1 MSCTCKQTDA
11 ETCPELPPYR
21 PPSEAASILVRVTR
35 GCAWNRCA
43 FCQMYKALRFS
54 IRSLEEIEADLAAWR
69 QALIAGQ
76 PEGARERPDG
86 AHEPADSPNEPP
98 DGAQPDAPVQPV
110 AAPAI
115 FLGDADALVH
125 PELPAIV
132 RSVRRA
138 FPEAERITAYGRL
151 HTLWRRTPEF
161 LRSLREAGLDR
172 IHAGLESGA
181 AATLAQMHKGIDP
194 GRAIEG
200 ARKALAAG
208 FELSLYVLL
217 GLGGED
223 AWEAHARESARV
235 VAAAPPHFLR
245 LRSLVVLP
253 GTPLHERWLAGS
265 YSPASPITR
274 LRETRLFVDELCARL
289 EPSRP
294 QDEPLPPAAVEI
306 KIRSDHFSNYVW
318 GDGRLI
324 YEGIRGRLP
333 ADHALLRSTLDAAIA
348 AAGECRRVL
357 DPGALALQGR
367 AQSLLRVPAL

>member
-1 MSCTCKQTDA
+1 VSRACQQA
-11 ETCPELPPYR
+11 GQGACPELPPYR
-21 PPSEAASILVRVTR
+21 PPSEADSILVRVTR

-43 FCQMYKALRFS
+43 FCHMYKALRFS
-54 IRSLEEIEADLAAWR
+54 IRSLDEIEADLAAWR
-69 QALIAGQ
+69 QAFRAEQ
-76 PEGARERPDG
+76 PGAS
-86 AHEPADSPNEPP
+86 ADPT
-98 DGAQPDAPVQPV
+98 G
-110 AAPAI
+110 APAI

-132 RSVRRA
+132 RAVRRA
-138 FPEAERITAYGRL
+138 FPGTERITAYGRL

-172 IHAGLESGA
+172 IHAGLESGDP
-181 AATLAQMHKGIDP
+181 ATLTRMHKGIDP
-194 GRAIEG
+194 ERACEG

-253 GTPLHERWLAGS
+253 GTPLHEQWRAGAFT
-265 YSPASPITR
+265 PASPVTR
-274 LRETRLFVDELCARL
+274 LQETRLFVDELCALL

-294 QDEPLPPAAVEI
+294 QDGPLPPTAVGI

-318 GDGRLI
+318 GNGRLI

-333 ADHALLRSTLDAAIA
+333 ADHVLLRATLDAAIA

-367 AQSLLRVPAL
+367 AQSLFQVPAL

>member
-1 MSCTCKQTDA
+1 MSRGYRDTCHG
-11 ETCPELPPYR
+11 ECPELPPYR

-69 QALIAGQ
+69 QGLGVER
-76 PEGARERPDG
+76 PEGTVERPG
-86 AHEPADSPNEPP
+86 SALGQADSPDEAQDAAPP
-98 DGAQPDAPVQPV
+98 DASAQPTAT
-110 AAPAI
+110 AI

-333 ADHALLRSTLDAAIA
+333 ADHVLLRSTLDAAIA